1 MLAVIAMAQKF
12 IIRGGM
18 PLGGEVTIQGSK
30 NTILPLIAASM
41 LTEEP
46 CVLERVPAIQDAEM
60 MASIARG
67 LGASVLWEPEA
78 HRLTIEAR
86 TLGSATPDE
95 ALARKLRGSVLFA
108 GALLGRTRA
117 IVLPYPGGDAIGAR
131 PLDTHFNALA
141 ALGARIRTDAFI
153 EIDGSAMRG
162 SLVTMDE
169 PSVTAT
175 ENAIL
180 AAVLIPGKTV
190 ISLGACEPHIQEL
203 ILFLRSMGADIQF
216 RDLVRIE
223 INGVRRVHG
232 TIWRINPDDIET
244 SGFAALAAATR
255 SEALLRDIAPQY
267 LDAVFLQLRKM
278 GVAFS
283 YDERDLKIM
292 KPSMGYKSARIQAG
306 LYPKLGSD
314 HLPPFAVLAT
324 QAEGGSLVHDWMYE
338 NRLRYIPELQ
348 KMGASCEILDPHR
361 ALITGPTVLA
371 GCDMETFDIRSG
383 MTLVIA
389 ALVASGSS
397 TIANVE
403 HIDRGYER
411 IDERLRSLGADI
423 RRMDV

>member
-1 MLAVIAMAQKF
+1 MPQKF

-18 PLGGEVTIQGSK
+18 PLAGDITIQGSK

-46 CVLERVPAIQDAEM
+46 CVLERVPAIQDVEM
-60 MASIARG
+60 MVSMARG
-67 LGASVLWEPEA
+67 LGASVSWESKA
-78 HRLTIEAR
+78 HRLLIEAR
-86 TLGSATPDE
+86 TLTSATPDE

-108 GALLGRTRA
+108 GALLGRLRR

-131 PLDTHFNALA
+131 PLDAHFNAFA

-153 EIDGSAMRG
+153 DIDGSAMQG
-162 SLVTMDE
+162 AAITMDE

-180 AAVLIPGKTV
+180 AAVCIPGRTV
-190 ISLGACEPHIQEL
+190 ISLGACEPHVQEL
-203 ILFLRSMGADIQF
+203 VLFLRSMGADIQF
-216 RDLVRIE
+216 RDMVRIE
-223 INGVRRVHG
+223 IRGVERLRG
-232 TIWRINPDDIET
+232 ARFRINPDDMET
-244 SGFAALAAATR
+244 SGLAAMAAATR
-255 SEALLRDIAPQY
+255 SEVLLRGIGPQY
-267 LDAVFLQLRKM
+267 LDAAFLQLHKM

-283 YDERDLKIM
+283 YDEHDLKIM
-292 KPSMGYKSARIQAG
+292 KPTMGYKNARIQAG

-361 ALITGPTVLA
+361 ALITGPTVLS
-371 GCDMETFDIRSG
+371 GCDIETLDIRSG

-411 IDERLRSLGADI
+411 IDERLRALGADI
-423 RRMDV
+423 ERINV